1 MKASL
6 GSYKSIILLLLLIVT
21 MGGGSA
27 MAQDYRYEGGV
38 AAGISGYLGD
48 VNQSNVLKNPG
59 FAGGVSFR
67 YMLNKRFAVKAELST
82 AKISGNSADFENK
95 FPQDVQYQFSCQ
107 YYDLGASF
115 EVNFLNFGM
124 NDEYRKLQRITPYL
138 SLGLGVAYSSAK
150 NLAANIPIGFGVKY
164 KLAKRVNLGLEMKA
178 RMMLG
183 DGIDGLKDLYG
194 VESGSMKN
202 TDWCPT
208 LMFSV
213 CYEFGEICKIC
224 HYVK

>member
-21 MGGGSA
+21 MGGRSA

-95 FPQDVQYQFSCQ
+95 FPQDVQYLFSFCA
-107 YYDLGASF
+107 LF
-115 EVNFLNFGM
+115 NFCIRL
-124 NDEYRKLQRITPYL
+124 
-138 SLGLGVAYSSAK
+138 
-150 NLAANIPIGFGVKY
+150 
-164 KLAKRVNLGLEMKA
+164 
-178 RMMLG
+178 
-183 DGIDGLKDLYG
+183 
-194 VESGSMKN
+194 
-202 TDWCPT
+202 
-208 LMFSV
+208 
-213 CYEFGEICKIC
+213 
-224 HYVK
+224 